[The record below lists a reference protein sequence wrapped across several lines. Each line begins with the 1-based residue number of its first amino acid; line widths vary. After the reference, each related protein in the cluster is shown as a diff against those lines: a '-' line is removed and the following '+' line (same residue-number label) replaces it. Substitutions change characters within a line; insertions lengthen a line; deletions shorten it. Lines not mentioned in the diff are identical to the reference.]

1 MKRLLY
7 IPNESLP
14 KISKFLALDKKS
26 IGTFINI
33 LKDSENKT
41 IVDLYLSIMNEMNAS
56 DDDAAAIF
64 STYKYLLMVL
74 EENNLKFSDL
84 IPEIKYILEIS
95 KIRDYDKII
104 KNVDVNS
111 ENFTNLFS
119 AGSIEKKF
127 AKKEFLSSEIFNSVV
142 DIHSVCDIRPF
153 FNEERNRILDFLN
166 SIYIEFTV
174 QDSADNIKIIPL
186 SLDDEAFDDLIKEID
201 NIKKKKEII
210 NEEIS
215 NWRKVG
221 CL

>member
-14 KISKFLALDKKS
+14 KLTNLLTLDEKS

-33 LKDSENKT
+33 LNDSENKT
-41 IVDLYLSIMNEMNAS
+41 VVDLYLSIMNEMNVS

-64 STYKYLLMVL
+64 STYKYLLFVL
-74 EENNLKFSDL
+74 EENNLNFSDL
-84 IPEIKYILEIS
+84 IPETKYILETS
-95 KIRDYDKII
+95 KIREYDKII
-104 KNVDVNS
+104 KNIDINS
-111 ENFTNLFS
+111 EYFAKLFS
-119 AGSIEKKF
+119 TGSIEQKF

-142 DIHSVCDIRPF
+142 DIHSICDIRPF
-153 FNEERNRILDFLN
+153 FNEERNEILDFLN

-174 QDSADNIKIIPL
+174 QDSADNIKVIPL
-186 SLDDEAFDDLIKEID
+186 SLDDDAFDDLIKEID

-215 NWRKVG
+215 NWRKDE
-221 CL
+221 